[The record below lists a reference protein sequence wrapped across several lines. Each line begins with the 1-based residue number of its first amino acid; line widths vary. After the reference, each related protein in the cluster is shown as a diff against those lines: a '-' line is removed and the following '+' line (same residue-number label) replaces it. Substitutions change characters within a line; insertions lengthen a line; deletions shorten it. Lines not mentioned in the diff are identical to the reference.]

1 MHVRFN
7 ERIVE
12 DKKKRIILLTLIFVF
27 PILFTLGMYWL
38 RINNNVLYREIGRE
52 DGLIEWLQFFLFG
65 ASGVISF
72 LLALKFRK
80 VSKLMF
86 VIFLIV
92 SLGLIFV
99 AGEEISW
106 GQRIFNIDGHEVF
119 DGETEIPV
127 LKYNVQSETNL
138 HNFRIFHS
146 AIGYVYGAIG
156 LYACFMWLFTSFL
169 DKKNLFNKKEKK
181 RYLSFFISPP
191 YLTLYFLPLFVHFYN
206 TKYFDTMTIRIAAQ
220 DLEMAEF
227 LFSLGV
233 FLCLLL
239 LLIYFK
245 KTFEQKENKERR

>member
-27 PILFTLGMYWL
+27 PIFFTLGMYWL
-38 RINNNVLYREIGRE
+38 RSTNYSLYREIGKE

-65 ASGVISF
+65 ASGVVSF
-72 LLALKFRK
+72 LLALKFGK

-119 DGETEIPV
+119 DGESEVPV

-138 HNFRIFHS
+138 HNFKTFHNKVGYMYL
-146 AIGYVYGAIG
+146 AIGAYG
-156 LYACFMWLFTSFL
+156 CFAWVVLCILGKIFDFKEDIKRFL
-169 DKKNLFNKKEKK
+169 K
-181 RYLSFFISPP
+181 FFVSPP
-191 YLTLYFLPLFVHFYN
+191 YLFFYFLPLGINLLPRMGVGVGP
-206 TKYFDTMTIRIAAQ
+206 Q
-220 DLEMAEF
+220 DYEMGEF
-227 LFSLGV
+227 IFSLGV
-233 FLCLLL
+233 FLYLLL
-239 LLIYFK
+239 CLTYFK
-245 KTFEQKENKERR
+245 KEFGQQGEKGSKKK